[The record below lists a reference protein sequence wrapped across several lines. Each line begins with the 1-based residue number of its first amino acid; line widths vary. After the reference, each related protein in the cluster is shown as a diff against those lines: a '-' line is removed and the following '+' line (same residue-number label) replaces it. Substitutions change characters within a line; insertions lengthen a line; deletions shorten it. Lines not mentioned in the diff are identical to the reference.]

1 MLTLLDQLD
10 KGTLWRSPGGIH
22 PPEVKFLSNTTPISQ
37 LPLAQEYLVPVPQVG
52 ENCTLAVKVGEKV
65 LKGAPLTQGTSI
77 WHLPVHAPTSGTVVA
92 IEPRA
97 SNHASALPVNTCV
110 IAADGEDRWCELTPG
125 SIELSNH
132 EMIAKIHGAGIAG
145 MGGAAFPSHI
155 KLNPVSEIELVII
168 NGVECEPYISAD
180 DRLMREYSQDILAGI
195 GIIHRLLAPKRI
207 VIAIE
212 DNKPEAIKAM
222 QQAVSQSTL
231 PAGSTRVTAIPTK
244 YPSGGEKQLIQIITG
259 REVPSGSIPAKLG
272 IVVHNVGTAFAI
284 HQAVTQGKPLIE
296 RVVTVTGQNVGK
308 PGNYWLPIGTPV
320 EHVLKH
326 TEFNAEADQ
335 KVIIGGPM
343 MGHAL
348 PTIQVPILKGTNC
361 ILVPSSQEIGTTPE
375 EKACIRC
382 GECANACP
390 ALLLPQQLFWHA
402 KAEEYDKAASYN
414 LKDCIECGCCS
425 YVCPSDIPLV
435 EYYRIAKSALKQAA
449 DEKHQAERAKLR
461 FEARIQRLE
470 EEKLAREAKAKEA
483 AARRQA
489 TMSSTD
495 KNAVAEAMARIA
507 AKKAA
512 AAETTADNAP
522 AEVVNADANSAEA
535 PKGKAAVAAAIARAK
550 AKKAA
555 AAAQSADDAES
566 SKQSVSS
573 EQTVSSEQSE
583 PTEQAETLSQK
594 DKVAAAIARAK
605 AKKAALK
612 ADSDVIDDTDVATD
626 NTDKSATETTANAEA
641 DDKKAKVAAAVARA
655 KAKKAAAQQAE
666 STDTVEEQSKLVP
679 DAKPESESGSIPSAP
694 LSPEDEKKAKVAAAV
709 ARAKAKM
716 AAAQQAEL
724 TEVTEVQPELESDAK
739 PESELGSIPSAPL
752 SPEDEKKAKVAAAV
766 ARAKAKKAAAQRADS
781 SEVTEVQPKLAAEA
795 KPESDSQSGNE
806 SSSVAEP
813 SAPLS
818 PEDEKKAKVAAAVA
832 RAKAKKAAAQ
842 QADSS
847 NVAEVQPK
855 LVAEAKPG
863 SDIESGS
870 ESDSQ
875 SDNESSSVAEPSA
888 PLSPEDEKKA
898 KVAAAVARAKAKKAA
913 REANAISDA
922 NE

>member
-1 MLTLLDQLD
+1 MQTLLDQLD

-52 ENCTLAVKVGEKV
+52 ENCTLAVKVGDKV

-125 SIELSNH
+125 SIELSNQ

-195 GIIHRLLAPKRI
+195 AIIHRLLSPKRI

-222 QQAVSQSTL
+222 QQAVSHSTL
-231 PAGSTRVTAIPTK
+231 PTGSTRVTVIPTK

-470 EEKLAREAKAKEA
+470 EEKLARETKAKEA

-489 TMSSTD
+489 TMTTTD
-495 KNAVAEAMARIA
+495 KDAVAQAMARIA

-512 AAETTADNAP
+512 AAETTADNTP
-522 AEVVNADANSAEA
+522 VEVVAADASSTEA

-555 AAAQSADDAES
+555 AAAQGADEAES
-566 SKQSVSS
+566 SQQAVSS
-573 EQTVSSEQSE
+573 VQTASSEPSEPSE
-583 PTEQAETLSQK
+583 PTEQSESLSQK

-612 ADSDVIDDTDVATD
+612 ADSDANGDTDISTD
-626 NTDKSATETTANAEA
+626 NTDKPATETTANAEV
-641 DDKKAKVAAAVARA
+641 DDKKAKVAAAAARA

-666 STDTVEEQSKLVP
+666 SSEVTEVQSKLAA
-679 DAKPESESGSIPSAP
+679 DAKPESESS
-694 LSPEDEKKAKVAAAV
+694 
-709 ARAKAKM
+709 
-716 AAAQQAEL
+716 
-724 TEVTEVQPELESDAK
+724 
-739 PESELGSIPSAPL
+739 SIPSAPL

-766 ARAKAKKAAAQRADS
+766 ARAKAKKAAAQQAES
-781 SEVTEVQPKLAAEA
+781 SEVAEVQPEHTADA
-795 KPESDSQSGNE
+795 KPELNDESGNKSDS
-806 SSSVAEP
+806 ATDL

-842 QADSS
+842 QVESTE
-847 NVAEVQPK
+847 VAEVQPER
-855 LVAEAKPG
+855 VADAKP
-863 SDIESGS
+863 ESTNVSG
-870 ESDSQ
+870 
-875 SDNESSSVAEPSA
+875 NELSSATEPSTS
-888 PLSPEDEKKA
+888 LSPEDEKKA

-913 REANAISDA
+913 REANANSDA

>member
-22 PPEVKFLSNTTPISQ
+22 PPEVKFLSNATPISQ
-37 LPLAQEYLVPVPQVG
+37 LPLAAKYLVPIPQVG
-52 ENCTLAVKVGEKV
+52 ENCTLAVNIGDSV
-65 LKGAPLTQGTSI
+65 LKGTPLTQGTSI
-77 WHLPVHAPTSGTVVA
+77 WHLPVHAPTSGTIVA

-110 IAADGEDRWCELTPG
+110 IQADGKDTWCELVQN
-125 SIELSNH
+125 ELEDLTH
-132 EMIAKIHGAGIAG
+132 QQMIDKIRAAGIAG
-145 MGGAAFPSHI
+145 MGGAAFPTHI
-155 KLNPVSEIELVII
+155 KLNPVSEIDLVII

-195 GIIHRLLAPKRI
+195 GIIHRLLTPKRI

-212 DNKPEAIKAM
+212 DNKPEAAKAM
-222 QQAVSQSTL
+222 QAAVVQCGL
-231 PAGSTRVTAIPTK
+231 PADSIRVTVIPTK

-259 REVPSGSIPAKLG
+259 REVPSGAIPAKLG

-296 RVVTVTGQNVGK
+296 RVVTVTGKNVGK

-320 EHVLKH
+320 EHVLAA
-326 TEFNAEADQ
+326 TEFTPEPEQ

-348 PTIQVPILKGTNC
+348 ANIQVPILKGTNC

-449 DEKHQAERAKLR
+449 DEKQQAERAKQR
-461 FEARIQRLE
+461 FDARLARLE

-483 AARRQA
+483 AERRQA
-489 TMSSTD
+489 TMTGTD

-512 AAETTADNAP
+512 AAQSATEELSNEESSNVTSTDTTD
-522 AEVVNADANSAEA
+522 A

-555 AAAQSADDAES
+555 QVNANGADTNGADTSNVVNIDASDESFLATDAIAQEA
-566 SKQSVSS
+566 
-573 EQTVSSEQSE
+573 
-583 PTEQAETLSQK
+583 PLSQK

-605 AKKAALK
+605 AKKAAQQ
-612 ADSDVIDDTDVATD
+612 ADTAPLGP
-626 NTDKSATETTANAEA
+626 TETTDSTSELSAA

-655 KAKKAAAQQAE
+655 KAKKAAQQAE
-666 STDTVEEQSKLVP
+666 TAASDIEVSNTDVSVS
-679 DAKPESESGSIPSAP
+679 DVSVSDVNDSEAI
-694 LSPEDEKKAKVAAAV
+694 
-709 ARAKAKM
+709 
-716 AAAQQAEL
+716 
-724 TEVTEVQPELESDAK
+724 
-739 PESELGSIPSAPL
+739 
-752 SPEDEKKAKVAAAV
+752 KKAKVAAAV
-766 ARAKAKKAAAQRADS
+766 ARAKAKKAAQQVETNADNDLTQTATPAVDS
-781 SEVTEVQPKLAAEA
+781 AASVQADVNDDTEAAATDVNDAEA
-795 KPESDSQSGNE
+795 I
-806 SSSVAEP
+806 
-813 SAPLS
+813 
-818 PEDEKKAKVAAAVA
+818 KKAKVAAAVA
-832 RAKAKKAAAQ
+832 RAKAKKIAAASATESEIESVDDIQ
-842 QADSS
+842 TKT
-847 NVAEVQPK
+847 NVASPSIAA
-855 LVAEAKPG
+855 LDAVAAKPQAVLP
-863 SDIESGS
+863 S
-870 ESDSQ
+870 
-875 SDNESSSVAEPSA
+875 AEPIETA
-888 PLSPEDEKKA
+888 TLSGDELKKVRIAATIA
-898 KVAAAVARAKAKKAA
+898 KAKAKKAA
-913 REANAISDA
+913 LAQKTEASSDSNVA
-922 NE
+922 ND

>member
-22 PPEVKFLSNTTPISQ
+22 PPEVKFLSNATPISQ
-37 LPLAQEYLVPVPQVG
+37 LPLADTYLVPIPQVG
-52 ENCTLAVKVGEKV
+52 ENCTLAVNIGDSVQ
-65 LKGAPLTQGTSI
+65 KGTPLTQGTSI
-77 WHLPVHAPTSGTVVA
+77 WHLPVHAPTSGTIVA

-110 IAADGEDRWCELTPG
+110 IQADGKDTWCELVQN
-125 SIELSNH
+125 ELEDLTH
-132 EMIAKIHGAGIAG
+132 QQMIDKIRAAGIAG
-145 MGGAAFPSHI
+145 MGGAAFPTHI
-155 KLNPVSEIELVII
+155 KLNPVSEIDLVII

-195 GIIHRLLAPKRI
+195 GIIHRLLTPKRI

-212 DNKPEAIKAM
+212 DNKPEAAKAM
-222 QQAVSQSTL
+222 QAAVVQCGL
-231 PAGSTRVTAIPTK
+231 PADSIRVTVIPTK

-259 REVPSGSIPAKLG
+259 REVPSGAIPAKLG

-296 RVVTVTGQNVGK
+296 RVVTVTGKNVGK

-320 EHVLKH
+320 EHVLAA
-326 TEFNAEADQ
+326 TEFTPEPEQ

-348 PTIQVPILKGTNC
+348 ANIQVPILKGTNC

-449 DEKHQAERAKLR
+449 DEKQQAERAKQR
-461 FEARIQRLE
+461 FDARLARLE
-470 EEKLAREAKAKEA
+470 EEKHAREAKAKEA
-483 AARRQA
+483 AERRQA
-489 TMSSTD
+489 TMTGTD

-507 AKKAA
+507 AKKVAA
-512 AAETTADNAP
+512 AQSATEELSTEESSNHQSNVTSTDTTD
-522 AEVVNADANSAEA
+522 A

-555 AAAQSADDAES
+555 QVNANGADTNGADTNNVVNVDASDESFLATDAIAQEA
-566 SKQSVSS
+566 
-573 EQTVSSEQSE
+573 
-583 PTEQAETLSQK
+583 PLSQK

-605 AKKAALK
+605 AKKAAQQADTAPLETTETAETAET
-612 ADSDVIDDTDVATD
+612 ADSTPEA
-626 NTDKSATETTANAEA
+626 SAA

-655 KAKKAAAQQAE
+655 KAKKAAQQAE
-666 STDTVEEQSKLVP
+666 TAASDIEVSNTEIIVND
-679 DAKPESESGSIPSAP
+679 SEAI
-694 LSPEDEKKAKVAAAV
+694 
-709 ARAKAKM
+709 
-716 AAAQQAEL
+716 
-724 TEVTEVQPELESDAK
+724 
-739 PESELGSIPSAPL
+739 
-752 SPEDEKKAKVAAAV
+752 KKAKVAAAV
-766 ARAKAKKAAAQRADS
+766 ARAKAKKAAQQAETNADNDLTQTATPAVDS
-781 SEVTEVQPKLAAEA
+781 AASVQADVNDDTEAAATDVNDAEA
-795 KPESDSQSGNE
+795 I
-806 SSSVAEP
+806 
-813 SAPLS
+813 
-818 PEDEKKAKVAAAVA
+818 KKAKVAAAVA
-832 RAKAKKAAAQ
+832 RAKAKKIAAAS
-842 QADSS
+842 A
-847 NVAEVQPK
+847 AESEIESVDDIQTKANMASPSI
-855 LVAEAKPG
+855 AAAKPEAVLP
-863 SDIESGS
+863 S
-870 ESDSQ
+870 
-875 SDNESSSVAEPSA
+875 AEPIETA
-888 PLSPEDEKKA
+888 ALSGDELKKA
-898 KVAAAVARAKAKKAA
+898 RIAATIAKAKAKKAA
-913 REANAISDA
+913 LAQEAGASSDSSVA
-922 NE
+922 ND

>member
-10 KGTLWRSPGGIH
+10 KETLWRSPGGIH

-52 ENCTLAVKVGEKV
+52 ENCTLAVKVGDKV

-110 IAADGEDRWCELTPG
+110 IAADGEDRWSELTPG
-125 SIELSNH
+125 SIELSNQ

-489 TMSSTD
+489 TMTSTD

-512 AAETTADNAP
+512 AAETTADNTP
-522 AEVVNADANSAEA
+522 VEVVNADANSTEA

-566 SKQSVSS
+566 SKQTVPA

-612 ADSDVIDDTDVATD
+612 ADSDTNDDTDAATD
-626 NTDKSATETTANAEA
+626 NTDKPATETSVNAEA

-666 STDTVEEQSKLVP
+666 STDVVDEQTKLAA
-679 DAKPESESGSIPSAP
+679 DAQPESGSIPNAP
-694 LSPEDEKKAKVAAAV
+694 LSPEDEKKAK
-709 ARAKAKM
+709 
-716 AAAQQAEL
+716 
-724 TEVTEVQPELESDAK
+724 
-739 PESELGSIPSAPL
+739 I
-752 SPEDEKKAKVAAAV
+752 AAAV
-766 ARAKAKKAAAQRADS
+766 ARAKAKKAAAQQAESTEVAELQPELATDAKPEPDVKSGSESDSQSGNESSSIAEPNAPLSPEDEKKAKIAAAVARAKAKKAATQQAES
-781 SEVTEVQPKLAAEA
+781 TEVAEVQPELVAVA
-795 KPESDSQSGNE
+795 KPESDIESGSESDAELGYESDSQSGNE

-818 PEDEKKAKVAAAVA
+818 PEDEKKAK
-832 RAKAKKAAAQ
+832 
-842 QADSS
+842 
-847 NVAEVQPK
+847 
-855 LVAEAKPG
+855 
-863 SDIESGS
+863 I
-870 ESDSQ
+870 
-875 SDNESSSVAEPSA
+875 
-888 PLSPEDEKKA
+888 
-898 KVAAAVARAKAKKAA
+898 AAAVARAKAKKAA

>member
-22 PPEVKFLSNTTPISQ
+22 PPEVKFLSNATPISQ
-37 LPLAQEYLVPVPQVG
+37 LPLADTYLVPIPQVG
-52 ENCTLAVKVGEKV
+52 ENCTLAVNIGDSV
-65 LKGAPLTQGTSI
+65 LKGTPLTQGTSI
-77 WHLPVHAPTSGTVVA
+77 WHLPVHAPTSGTIVA

-110 IAADGEDRWCELTPG
+110 IQADGKDTWCELVQN
-125 SIELSNH
+125 ELDDLSH
-132 EMIAKIHGAGIAG
+132 QQMIDKIRAAGIAG
-145 MGGAAFPSHI
+145 MGGAAFPTHI
-155 KLNPVSEIELVII
+155 KLNPVSEIDLVII

-195 GIIHRLLAPKRI
+195 GIIHRLLTPKRI

-212 DNKPEAIKAM
+212 DNKPEAATAM
-222 QQAVSQSTL
+222 QAAVVQCGL
-231 PAGSTRVTAIPTK
+231 PADSIRVTVIPTK

-259 REVPSGSIPAKLG
+259 REVPSGAIPAKLG

-296 RVVTVTGQNVGK
+296 RVVTVTGKNVGK

-320 EHVLKH
+320 EHVLAA
-326 TEFNAEADQ
+326 TEFTPEPEQ

-348 PTIQVPILKGTNC
+348 ANIQVPILKGTNC

-449 DEKHQAERAKLR
+449 DEKQQAERAKQR
-461 FEARIQRLE
+461 FDARLARLE

-483 AARRQA
+483 AERRQA
-489 TMSSTD
+489 TMTGTD

-512 AAETTADNAP
+512 AAQSATEELSNEESSNVTSTDTTD
-522 AEVVNADANSAEA
+522 A

-555 AAAQSADDAES
+555 QVNANGADTNGADTSNVVNIDASDESFLATDAIAQEA
-566 SKQSVSS
+566 
-573 EQTVSSEQSE
+573 
-583 PTEQAETLSQK
+583 PLSQK

-605 AKKAALK
+605 AKKAAQQADTAPLETAETAET
-612 ADSDVIDDTDVATD
+612 ADSTPEA
-626 NTDKSATETTANAEA
+626 SAA

-655 KAKKAAAQQAE
+655 KAKKAAQQAE
-666 STDTVEEQSKLVP
+666 TAASDIEVSNTDVSVS
-679 DAKPESESGSIPSAP
+679 DVSVSDVNDSEAI
-694 LSPEDEKKAKVAAAV
+694 KKAKVAAAV
-709 ARAKAKM
+709 ARAKAKK
-716 AAAQQAEL
+716 AAQQVETNADNDLTQTATPAVDSAASVQADVNDDTEAAATDVNNAE
-724 TEVTEVQPELESDAK
+724 A
-739 PESELGSIPSAPL
+739 I
-752 SPEDEKKAKVAAAV
+752 KKAKVAAAV
-766 ARAKAKKAAAQRADS
+766 ARAKAKKAAAS
-781 SEVTEVQPKLAAEA
+781 IVEPKSDLEAESTSVDDIQTKANVASPSIAALDAVAA
-795 KPESDSQSGNE
+795 KPEAVLPSAEQI
-806 SSSVAEP
+806 AEP
-813 SAPLS
+813 IETATLS
-818 PEDEKKAKVAAAVA
+818 GDELKKVRIAATIAK
-832 RAKAKKAAAQ
+832 AKAKKAALAQ
-842 QADSS
+842 KTEASSDS
-847 NVAEVQPK
+847 NVAN
-855 LVAEAKPG
+855 
-863 SDIESGS
+863 D
-870 ESDSQ
+870 
-875 SDNESSSVAEPSA
+875 
-888 PLSPEDEKKA
+888 
-898 KVAAAVARAKAKKAA
+898 
-913 REANAISDA
+913 
-922 NE
+922 

>member
-22 PPEVKFLSNTTPISQ
+22 PPEVKFLSNATPISQ
-37 LPLAQEYLVPVPQVG
+37 LPLAATYLVPIPQVG
-52 ENCTLAVKVGEKV
+52 ENCTLAVKIGDSV
-65 LKGAPLTQGTSI
+65 LKGTPLTQGTSI
-77 WHLPVHAPTSGTVVA
+77 WHLPVHAPTSGTIVA

-110 IAADGEDRWCELTPG
+110 IQADGKDTWCELVQN
-125 SIELSNH
+125 ELDDLSNQQ
-132 EMIAKIHGAGIAG
+132 MIDKIRAAGIAG
-145 MGGAAFPSHI
+145 MGGAAFPTHI
-155 KLNPVSEIELVII
+155 KLNPVSEIDLVII

-195 GIIHRLLAPKRI
+195 GIIHRLLTPKRI

-212 DNKPEAIKAM
+212 DNKPEAAKAM
-222 QQAVSQSTL
+222 QAAVVQSGL
-231 PAGSTRVTAIPTK
+231 PADSIRVTVIPTK

-259 REVPSGSIPAKLG
+259 REVPSGAIPAKLG

-296 RVVTVTGQNVGK
+296 RVVTVTGKNVGK

-320 EHVLKH
+320 EHVLAA
-326 TEFNAEADQ
+326 TEFTPEPAQ

-348 PTIQVPILKGTNC
+348 ANIQVPILKGTNC

-449 DEKHQAERAKLR
+449 DEKQQAERAKQR
-461 FEARIQRLE
+461 FDARLARLE

-483 AARRQA
+483 AERRQA
-489 TMSSTD
+489 TMTGTD

-512 AAETTADNAP
+512 AAQSATEELSTEESLNHQSNVISTDTTD
-522 AEVVNADANSAEA
+522 A

-555 AAAQSADDAES
+555 QVNANGADTNDVVNVTASDESFLATDAIAQEA
-566 SKQSVSS
+566 
-573 EQTVSSEQSE
+573 
-583 PTEQAETLSQK
+583 PLSQK

-605 AKKAALK
+605 AKKAAQQADTAPLETTET
-612 ADSDVIDDTDVATD
+612 ADSTPEA
-626 NTDKSATETTANAEA
+626 SAA

-655 KAKKAAAQQAE
+655 KAKKAAQQ
-666 STDTVEEQSKLVP
+666 VETAASDIEVSNTEIIVS
-679 DAKPESESGSIPSAP
+679 DVNDSEAI
-694 LSPEDEKKAKVAAAV
+694 
-709 ARAKAKM
+709 
-716 AAAQQAEL
+716 
-724 TEVTEVQPELESDAK
+724 
-739 PESELGSIPSAPL
+739 
-752 SPEDEKKAKVAAAV
+752 KKAKVAAAV
-766 ARAKAKKAAAQRADS
+766 ARAKAKKAAQQVETNADNDLTQTATPAVDS
-781 SEVTEVQPKLAAEA
+781 AASVQADVNDDTEAAATDVNDAEA
-795 KPESDSQSGNE
+795 I
-806 SSSVAEP
+806 
-813 SAPLS
+813 
-818 PEDEKKAKVAAAVA
+818 KKAKVAAAVA
-832 RAKAKKAAAQ
+832 RAKAKKIAAASAAESKTESEIESVDDIQ
-842 QADSS
+842 TKA
-847 NVAEVQPK
+847 NVASPSIAA
-855 LVAEAKPG
+855 LDAVAAKPEAVLP
-863 SDIESGS
+863 S
-870 ESDSQ
+870 
-875 SDNESSSVAEPSA
+875 AEPIETA
-888 PLSPEDEKKA
+888 ALSGDELKKA
-898 KVAAAVARAKAKKAA
+898 RIAATIAKAKAKKAA
-913 REANAISDA
+913 LAQQTEASSDSNVA
-922 NE
+922 ND

>member
-52 ENCTLAVKVGEKV
+52 ENCTLAVKVGDKV

-222 QQAVSQSTL
+222 QQAVSQSVL

-489 TMSSTD
+489 TMTSTD

-522 AEVVNADANSAEA
+522 VEVVAADASSTEA

-555 AAAQSADDAES
+555 AAAQGADDTES
-566 SKQSVSS
+566 SKQAVSS
-573 EQTVSSEQSE
+573 EQTASSGPSE
-583 PTEQAETLSQK
+583 PTEQTESLSQK

-605 AKKAALK
+605 AKKAKNAALK
-612 ADSDVIDDTDVATD
+612 ADSDANGNTDVATD
-626 NTDKSATETTANAEA
+626 NTDKPATETTANAEV

-666 STDTVEEQSKLVP
+666 S
-679 DAKPESESGSIPSAP
+679 
-694 LSPEDEKKAKVAAAV
+694 
-709 ARAKAKM
+709 
-716 AAAQQAEL
+716 
-724 TEVTEVQPELESDAK
+724 
-739 PESELGSIPSAPL
+739 
-752 SPEDEKKAKVAAAV
+752 
-766 ARAKAKKAAAQRADS
+766 
-781 SEVTEVQPKLAAEA
+781 SEVTEVQSKLAADA
-795 KPESDSQSGNE
+795 KPESNDESGNE
-806 SSSVAEP
+806 SDSDAEP
-813 SAPLS
+813 STPLS

-842 QADSS
+842 QAESS
-847 NVAEVQPK
+847 EVTEAQSK
-855 LVAEAKPG
+855 LAAEAKPESESSSIPSSPLSPEDEKKAKVAAAVARAKAKKAAAQQAESTEVAKVQPELAADAKSELTNEPD
-863 SDIESGS
+863 SDSDS
-870 ESDSQ
+870 ESDSK
-875 SDNESSSVAEPSA
+875 SSLDAEPSA

>member
-22 PPEVKFLSNTTPISQ
+22 PPEVKFLSNATPISQ
-37 LPLAQEYLVPVPQVG
+37 LPLAATYLVPIPQVG
-52 ENCTLAVKVGEKV
+52 ENCTLAVNIGDSV
-65 LKGAPLTQGTSI
+65 LKGTPLTQGTSI
-77 WHLPVHAPTSGTVVA
+77 WHLPVHAPTSGTIVA

-110 IAADGEDRWCELTPG
+110 IQADGKDTWCELVQN
-125 SIELSNH
+125 ELDDLSH
-132 EMIAKIHGAGIAG
+132 QQMIDKIRAAGIAG
-145 MGGAAFPSHI
+145 MGGAAFPTHI
-155 KLNPVSEIELVII
+155 KLNPVSEIDLVII

-195 GIIHRLLAPKRI
+195 GIIHRLLTPKRI

-212 DNKPEAIKAM
+212 DNKPEAAKAM
-222 QQAVSQSTL
+222 QAAVVQCGL
-231 PAGSTRVTAIPTK
+231 PADSIRVTVIPTK

-259 REVPSGSIPAKLG
+259 REVPSGAIPAKLG

-296 RVVTVTGQNVGK
+296 RVVTVTGKNVGK

-320 EHVLKH
+320 EHVLAA
-326 TEFNAEADQ
+326 TEFTPEPEQ

-348 PTIQVPILKGTNC
+348 ANIQVPILKGTNC

-382 GECANACP
+382 AECANACP

-449 DEKHQAERAKLR
+449 DEKQQAERAKQR
-461 FEARIQRLE
+461 FDARLARLE

-483 AARRQA
+483 AERRQA
-489 TMSSTD
+489 TMTGTD

-512 AAETTADNAP
+512 AAQSATEELSTEESSNHQSNVTSTDTTD
-522 AEVVNADANSAEA
+522 A

-555 AAAQSADDAES
+555 QVNANGADTNGADTNNVVNVDASDESLLATDAIAQEA
-566 SKQSVSS
+566 
-573 EQTVSSEQSE
+573 
-583 PTEQAETLSQK
+583 PLSQK

-605 AKKAALK
+605 AKKAAQQADTAPLET
-612 ADSDVIDDTDVATD
+612 ADSTPEA
-626 NTDKSATETTANAEA
+626 SAA

-655 KAKKAAAQQAE
+655 KAKKAAQQAE
-666 STDTVEEQSKLVP
+666 TAASDIEVSNTDVSVS
-679 DAKPESESGSIPSAP
+679 DVSVSDVNDSEAI
-694 LSPEDEKKAKVAAAV
+694 KKAKVVAAV
-709 ARAKAKM
+709 ARAKAKK
-716 AAAQQAEL
+716 AAQQAETNADNDL
-724 TEVTEVQPELESDAK
+724 TQTATPAVDSAASVQADVNDDTEAAATDVNDA
-739 PESELGSIPSAPL
+739 EAI
-752 SPEDEKKAKVAAAV
+752 KKAKVAAAV
-766 ARAKAKKAAAQRADS
+766 ARAKAKKIAAAS
-781 SEVTEVQPKLAAEA
+781 AAESKTESEIESVDDIQTKANVASQSIAAALDAIAA
-795 KPESDSQSGNE
+795 KPEAVLPSAE
-806 SSSVAEP
+806 KIAEP
-813 SAPLS
+813 IETAALS
-818 PEDEKKAKVAAAVA
+818 GDELKKARIAATIAK
-832 RAKAKKAAAQ
+832 AKAKKAALAQ
-842 QADSS
+842 QTEASSDS
-847 NVAEVQPK
+847 NVAN
-855 LVAEAKPG
+855 
-863 SDIESGS
+863 D
-870 ESDSQ
+870 
-875 SDNESSSVAEPSA
+875 
-888 PLSPEDEKKA
+888 
-898 KVAAAVARAKAKKAA
+898 
-913 REANAISDA
+913 
-922 NE
+922 

>member
-52 ENCTLAVKVGEKV
+52 ENCTLAVKVGDKV

-110 IAADGEDRWCELTPG
+110 IAADGEDRWCELTTG

-222 QQAVSQSTL
+222 QQAVNQSSL
-231 PAGSTRVTAIPTK
+231 PAGSTRVTTIPTK

-326 TEFNAEADQ
+326 TEFHAEADQ

-489 TMSSTD
+489 TMTSTD

-512 AAETTADNAP
+512 AAETTADNTP
-522 AEVVNADANSAEA
+522 VEVVNADANSTEA

-550 AKKAA
+550 AKKEA
-555 AAAQSADDAES
+555 AAAQSADDA
-566 SKQSVSS
+566 VSS
-573 EQTVSSEQSE
+573 EQTVSSKPNE

-612 ADSDVIDDTDVATD
+612 ADSDANSDNDVATG
-626 NTDKSATETTANAEA
+626 NTDKPATETTVNAEV

-666 STDTVEEQSKLVP
+666 S
-679 DAKPESESGSIPSAP
+679 SE
-694 LSPEDEKKAKVAAAV
+694 VA
-709 ARAKAKM
+709 
-716 AAAQQAEL
+716 
-724 TEVTEVQPELESDAK
+724 EVQPERVADAQ
-739 PESELGSIPSAPL
+739 PESKSGSIPSAPL

-766 ARAKAKKAAAQRADS
+766 ARAKAKKAAMQQAES
-781 SEVTEVQPKLAAEA
+781 TEVAEVQPELATDA

-818 PEDEKKAKVAAAVA
+818 PEDERKAKIAAAVA
-832 RAKAKKAAAQ
+832 RAKAKKAATQ
-842 QADSS
+842 QPESTE
-847 NVAEVQPK
+847 VAEVQPE
-855 LVAEAKPG
+855 LVAVAKPE
-863 SDIESGS
+863 SDVQSGS
-870 ESDSQ
+870 EPDSQ
-875 SDNESSSVAEPSA
+875 SGNESSSVAEPSA

>member
-22 PPEVKFLSNTTPISQ
+22 PPEVKFLSNATPISQ
-37 LPLAQEYLVPVPQVG
+37 LPLADTYLVPIPQVG
-52 ENCTLAVKVGEKV
+52 ENCTLAVNIGDSVQ
-65 LKGAPLTQGTSI
+65 KGTPLTQGTSI
-77 WHLPVHAPTSGTVVA
+77 WHLPVHAPTSGTIVA

-110 IAADGEDRWCELTPG
+110 IQADGKDTWCELVQN
-125 SIELSNH
+125 ELDDLSH
-132 EMIAKIHGAGIAG
+132 QQMIDKIRAAGIAG
-145 MGGAAFPSHI
+145 MGGAAFPTHI
-155 KLNPVSEIELVII
+155 KLNPVSEIDLVII

-195 GIIHRLLAPKRI
+195 GIIHRLLTPKRI

-212 DNKPEAIKAM
+212 DNKPEAAKAM
-222 QQAVSQSTL
+222 QAAVVQCGL
-231 PAGSTRVTAIPTK
+231 PADSIRVTVIPTK

-259 REVPSGSIPAKLG
+259 REVPSGAIPAKLG

-296 RVVTVTGQNVGK
+296 RVVTVTGKNVGK

-320 EHVLKH
+320 EHVLAA
-326 TEFNAEADQ
+326 TEFTPEPEQ

-348 PTIQVPILKGTNC
+348 ANIQVPILKGTNC

-449 DEKHQAERAKLR
+449 DEKQQAERAKQR
-461 FEARIQRLE
+461 FDARLARLE

-483 AARRQA
+483 AERRQA
-489 TMSSTD
+489 TMTGTD

-512 AAETTADNAP
+512 AAQSATEELSTEESSNHQSNVTSTDTTD
-522 AEVVNADANSAEA
+522 A

-555 AAAQSADDAES
+555 QVNANGADTNGADTNNVVNVDASDESFLATDAIAQEA
-566 SKQSVSS
+566 
-573 EQTVSSEQSE
+573 
-583 PTEQAETLSQK
+583 PLSQK

-605 AKKAALK
+605 AKKAAQQADTAPLET
-612 ADSDVIDDTDVATD
+612 ADSTPEA
-626 NTDKSATETTANAEA
+626 SAA

-655 KAKKAAAQQAE
+655 KAKKAAQQAE
-666 STDTVEEQSKLVP
+666 TAASDIEVSNTDVSVS
-679 DAKPESESGSIPSAP
+679 DVSVSDVNDSEAI
-694 LSPEDEKKAKVAAAV
+694 
-709 ARAKAKM
+709 
-716 AAAQQAEL
+716 
-724 TEVTEVQPELESDAK
+724 
-739 PESELGSIPSAPL
+739 
-752 SPEDEKKAKVAAAV
+752 KKAKVAAAV
-766 ARAKAKKAAAQRADS
+766 ARAKAKKAAQQAETNADNDLTQTATPAVDS
-781 SEVTEVQPKLAAEA
+781 AASVQADVNDDTEAAATDVNDAEA
-795 KPESDSQSGNE
+795 I
-806 SSSVAEP
+806 
-813 SAPLS
+813 
-818 PEDEKKAKVAAAVA
+818 KKAKVAAAVA
-832 RAKAKKAAAQ
+832 RAKAKKIAAAS
-842 QADSS
+842 A
-847 NVAEVQPK
+847 AESEIESVDDIQTKANMASPSI
-855 LVAEAKPG
+855 AAAKPEAVLP
-863 SDIESGS
+863 S
-870 ESDSQ
+870 
-875 SDNESSSVAEPSA
+875 AEPIETA
-888 PLSPEDEKKA
+888 ALSGDELKKA
-898 KVAAAVARAKAKKAA
+898 RIAATIAKAKAKKAA
-913 REANAISDA
+913 LAQQTEASSDSSVA
-922 NE
+922 ND

>member
-22 PPEVKFLSNTTPISQ
+22 PPEVKFLSNATPISQ
-37 LPLAQEYLVPVPQVG
+37 LPLAATYLVPIPQVG
-52 ENCTLAVKVGEKV
+52 ENCTLAVNIGDSV
-65 LKGAPLTQGTSI
+65 LKGTPLTQGTSI
-77 WHLPVHAPTSGTVVA
+77 WHLPVHAPTSGTIVA

-110 IAADGEDRWCELTPG
+110 IQADGKDTWCELVQN
-125 SIELSNH
+125 ELDDLSH
-132 EMIAKIHGAGIAG
+132 QQMIDKIRAAGIAG
-145 MGGAAFPSHI
+145 MGGAAFPTHI
-155 KLNPVSEIELVII
+155 KLNPVSEIDLVII

-195 GIIHRLLAPKRI
+195 GIIHRLLTPKRI

-212 DNKPEAIKAM
+212 DNKPEAAKAM
-222 QQAVSQSTL
+222 QAAVVQCGL
-231 PAGSTRVTAIPTK
+231 PADSIRVTVIPTK

-259 REVPSGSIPAKLG
+259 REVPSGAIPAKLG

-296 RVVTVTGQNVGK
+296 RVVTVTGKNVGK

-320 EHVLKH
+320 EHVLAA
-326 TEFNAEADQ
+326 TEFTPEPEQ

-348 PTIQVPILKGTNC
+348 ANIQVPILKGTNC

-449 DEKHQAERAKLR
+449 DEKQQAERAKQR
-461 FEARIQRLE
+461 FDARLARLE

-483 AARRQA
+483 AERRQA
-489 TMSSTD
+489 TMTGTD

-512 AAETTADNAP
+512 AAESATEELSTEESLNHQSNVISTDTTD
-522 AEVVNADANSAEA
+522 A

-555 AAAQSADDAES
+555 QVNANGADTNNVVNVNASDESFLATDAIAQEA
-566 SKQSVSS
+566 
-573 EQTVSSEQSE
+573 
-583 PTEQAETLSQK
+583 PLSQK

-605 AKKAALK
+605 AKKAAQQADTAPLETAET
-612 ADSDVIDDTDVATD
+612 ADSTPEA
-626 NTDKSATETTANAEA
+626 SAA
-641 DDKKAKVAAAVARA
+641 DDKKAKVAAVVARAKAKKAAQQAETAASDIEVSNTEIIVNDSEAIKKAKVAAAVARA
-655 KAKKAAAQQAE
+655 KAKKAAQQAE
-666 STDTVEEQSKLVP
+666 TNADNDLTQTATPAVDSAASVQADVNDDTE
-679 DAKPESESGSIPSAP
+679 
-694 LSPEDEKKAKVAAAV
+694 AAATDV
-709 ARAKAKM
+709 ND
-716 AAAQQAEL
+716 AE
-724 TEVTEVQPELESDAK
+724 A
-739 PESELGSIPSAPL
+739 I
-752 SPEDEKKAKVAAAV
+752 KKAKVAAAV
-766 ARAKAKKAAAQRADS
+766 ARAKAKKIAAAS
-781 SEVTEVQPKLAAEA
+781 AAESEIESVDDIQTKANMASPSIAAA
-795 KPESDSQSGNE
+795 KPEAVLPS
-806 SSSVAEP
+806 AEP
-813 SAPLS
+813 IETAALS
-818 PEDEKKAKVAAAVA
+818 GDELKKARIAATIAK
-832 RAKAKKAAAQ
+832 AKAKKAALAQ
-842 QADSS
+842 QTEASS
-847 NVAEVQPK
+847 
-855 LVAEAKPG
+855 
-863 SDIESGS
+863 D
-870 ESDSQ
+870 
-875 SDNESSSVAEPSA
+875 SSVAN
-888 PLSPEDEKKA
+888 D
-898 KVAAAVARAKAKKAA
+898 
-913 REANAISDA
+913 
-922 NE
+922 

>member
-52 ENCTLAVKVGEKV
+52 ENCTLAVKVGDKV

-320 EHVLKH
+320 KHVLKH

-489 TMSSTD
+489 TMTSTD

-522 AEVVNADANSAEA
+522 VEVVAADASSTEA

-555 AAAQSADDAES
+555 AAQGADDAEP
-566 SKQSVSS
+566 SKQAVSS
-573 EQTVSSEQSE
+573 EQTASSKPSE
-583 PTEQAETLSQK
+583 PTEQSESLSQK

-612 ADSDVIDDTDVATD
+612 ADSDANGDNGIATD
-626 NTDKSATETTANAEA
+626 NTDKPATETTANAEA

-666 STDTVEEQSKLVP
+666 SSEVTEVQSQLAA
-679 DAKPESESGSIPSAP
+679 DAKPESESS
-694 LSPEDEKKAKVAAAV
+694 
-709 ARAKAKM
+709 
-716 AAAQQAEL
+716 
-724 TEVTEVQPELESDAK
+724 
-739 PESELGSIPSAPL
+739 SIPSAPL

-766 ARAKAKKAAAQRADS
+766 ARAKAKKAASQQAES
-781 SEVTEVQPKLAAEA
+781 SDVAEVQPELAADA
-795 KPESDSQSGNE
+795 KPELTNEPDSESDSK
-806 SSSVAEP
+806 SSLDAEP
-813 SAPLS
+813 NAPLS

-842 QADSS
+842 QAESS
-847 NVAEVQPK
+847 DVAEVQPE
-855 LVAEAKPG
+855 LVADAKPE
-863 SDIESGS
+863 SDDESGN
-870 ESDSQ
+870 ESDSAT
-875 SDNESSSVAEPSA
+875 DLSS

>member
-52 ENCTLAVKVGEKV
+52 ENCTLAVKVGDKV

-77 WHLPVHAPTSGTVVA
+77 WHLPVHAPTSGTVVT

-222 QQAVSQSTL
+222 QQAVSQSAL

-259 REVPSGSIPAKLG
+259 REVPSGAIPAKLG

-320 EHVLKH
+320 EHVLKY

-449 DEKHQAERAKLR
+449 DEKHQAERAKQR

-489 TMSSTD
+489 TMTSTD

-522 AEVVNADANSAEA
+522 VEVVAADASSTEA

-555 AAAQSADDAES
+555 AAQGADDAES
-566 SKQSVSS
+566 SQQAVSP
-573 EQTVSSEQSE
+573 EQSE
-583 PTEQAETLSQK
+583 PTEQTESLSQK

-612 ADSDVIDDTDVATD
+612 ADSDANSDTDAATS

-666 STDTVEEQSKLVP
+666 SSEVAEVQPERVA
-679 DAKPESESGSIPSAP
+679 DAKPESESGSIPS
-694 LSPEDEKKAKVAAAV
+694 
-709 ARAKAKM
+709 
-716 AAAQQAEL
+716 
-724 TEVTEVQPELESDAK
+724 T
-739 PESELGSIPSAPL
+739 PL

-766 ARAKAKKAAAQRADS
+766 ARAKAKKAA
-781 SEVTEVQPKLAAEA
+781 T
-795 KPESDSQSGNE
+795 
-806 SSSVAEP
+806 
-813 SAPLS
+813 
-818 PEDEKKAKVAAAVA
+818 
-832 RAKAKKAAAQ
+832 Q
-842 QADSS
+842 QAESTE
-847 NVAEVQPK
+847 VAEVQPK
-855 LVAEAKPG
+855 LAVDAEPD
-863 SDIESGS
+863 SESGS
-870 ESDSQ
+870 Q
-875 SDNESSSVAEPSA
+875 SGDESSSVAEPSA

>member
-22 PPEVKFLSNTTPISQ
+22 PPEVKFLSNATPISQ
-37 LPLAQEYLVPVPQVG
+37 LPLATTYLVPIPQVG
-52 ENCTLAVKVGEKV
+52 ENCTLAVNIGDSV
-65 LKGAPLTQGTSI
+65 LKGTPLTQGTSI
-77 WHLPVHAPTSGTVVA
+77 WHLPVHAPTSGTIVA

-110 IAADGEDRWCELTPG
+110 ILADGKDTWCELVQN
-125 SIELSNH
+125 ELDDLSH
-132 EMIAKIHGAGIAG
+132 QQMIDKIRAAGIAG
-145 MGGAAFPSHI
+145 MGGAAFPTHI
-155 KLNPVSEIELVII
+155 KLNPVSEIDLVII

-195 GIIHRLLAPKRI
+195 GIIHRLLTPKRI

-212 DNKPEAIKAM
+212 DNKPEAAKAM
-222 QQAVSQSTL
+222 QAAVVQCGL
-231 PAGSTRVTAIPTK
+231 PADSIRVTVIPTK

-259 REVPSGSIPAKLG
+259 REVPSGAIPAKLG

-296 RVVTVTGQNVGK
+296 RVVTVTGKNVGK

-320 EHVLKH
+320 EHVLAA
-326 TEFNAEADQ
+326 TEFTPEPEQ

-348 PTIQVPILKGTNC
+348 ANIQVPILKGTNC
-361 ILVPSSQEIGTTPE
+361 ILVPSSQEIETTPE

-449 DEKHQAERAKLR
+449 DEKQQAERAKQR
-461 FEARIQRLE
+461 FDARLARLE

-483 AARRQA
+483 AERRQA
-489 TMSSTD
+489 TMTGTD

-512 AAETTADNAP
+512 AAQSATEELSTEESLNHQSNVTSTDTTD
-522 AEVVNADANSAEA
+522 A

-555 AAAQSADDAES
+555 QVNANGADTNGADTNNVVNVDASDESFLATDAIAQEA
-566 SKQSVSS
+566 
-573 EQTVSSEQSE
+573 
-583 PTEQAETLSQK
+583 PLSQK

-605 AKKAALK
+605 AKKAAQQADTAPLET
-612 ADSDVIDDTDVATD
+612 ADSTP
-626 NTDKSATETTANAEA
+626 EANAA

-655 KAKKAAAQQAE
+655 KAKKAAQQAE
-666 STDTVEEQSKLVP
+666 TAASDIEVSNTEIIVSDVN
-679 DAKPESESGSIPSAP
+679 DSEAI
-694 LSPEDEKKAKVAAAV
+694 KKAKVAAA
-709 ARAKAKM
+709 
-716 AAAQQAEL
+716 
-724 TEVTEVQPELESDAK
+724 
-739 PESELGSIPSAPL
+739 I
-752 SPEDEKKAKVAAAV
+752 
-766 ARAKAKKAAAQRADS
+766 ARAKAKKAAAS
-781 SEVTEVQPKLAAEA
+781 IVEPKSDLEAESTSVDDIQTKANVASPSIAALDAVAA
-795 KPESDSQSGNE
+795 KPEAVLPS
-806 SSSVAEP
+806 AEP
-813 SAPLS
+813 IETAALS
-818 PEDEKKAKVAAAVA
+818 GDELKKARIAATIAK
-832 RAKAKKAAAQ
+832 AKAKKAALAQ
-842 QADSS
+842 QT
-847 NVAEVQPK
+847 
-855 LVAEAKPG
+855 EAP
-863 SDIESGS
+863 SD
-870 ESDSQ
+870 
-875 SDNESSSVAEPSA
+875 SSVAN
-888 PLSPEDEKKA
+888 D
-898 KVAAAVARAKAKKAA
+898 
-913 REANAISDA
+913 
-922 NE
+922 

>member
-52 ENCTLAVKVGEKV
+52 ENCTLAVKVGDKV

-77 WHLPVHAPTSGTVVA
+77 WHLPVHAPTSGTVIA

-132 EMIAKIHGAGIAG
+132 EIIAKIHGAGIAG

-375 EKACIRC
+375 DKACIRC

-402 KAEEYDKAASYN
+402 RAEEYDKAASYN

-449 DEKHQAERAKLR
+449 DEKHQAERAKQR

-483 AARRQA
+483 AARRQT
-489 TMSSTD
+489 TMTSTD

-522 AEVVNADANSAEA
+522 VEVVAADASSPEA

-555 AAAQSADDAES
+555 AAAQGADDAEPS
-566 SKQSVSS
+566 QLAVSS
-573 EQTVSSEQSE
+573 EQTASSKPSKPTEQSE
-583 PTEQAETLSQK
+583 SLSQK

-612 ADSDVIDDTDVATD
+612 TDSDANGDTNVVTD
-626 NTDKSATETTANAEA
+626 NTDKPATETTANAEV

-666 STDTVEEQSKLVP
+666 SSEVTEVLPELAA
-679 DAKPESESGSIPSAP
+679 DAQPESNDESGNESSSVAEPSTP
-694 LSPEDEKKAKVAAAV
+694 LSPENEKKAKVAAAV
-709 ARAKAKM
+709 ARAKAKK
-716 AAAQQAEL
+716 AAAQQAESS
-724 TEVTEVQPELESDAK
+724 EVTEVLPELAADAK
-739 PESELGSIPSAPL
+739 PKSTNESDNESDSATKPSASL

-766 ARAKAKKAAAQRADS
+766 ARAKAKKAAALQAES
-781 SEVTEVQPKLAAEA
+781 SDVAEVQPERVADA
-795 KPESDSQSGNE
+795 KPDSDDESGNK

-818 PEDEKKAKVAAAVA
+818 PEA
-832 RAKAKKAAAQ
+832 
-842 QADSS
+842 
-847 NVAEVQPK
+847 
-855 LVAEAKPG
+855 
-863 SDIESGS
+863 
-870 ESDSQ
+870 
-875 SDNESSSVAEPSA
+875 
-888 PLSPEDEKKA
+888 EKKA

>member
-22 PPEVKFLSNTTPISQ
+22 PPEVKFLSNATPISQ
-37 LPLAQEYLVPVPQVG
+37 LPLADTYLVPIPQVG
-52 ENCTLAVKVGEKV
+52 ENCTLAVNIGDSV
-65 LKGAPLTQGTSI
+65 LKGTPLTQGTSI
-77 WHLPVHAPTSGTVVA
+77 WHLPVHAPTSGTIVA

-110 IAADGEDRWCELTPG
+110 IQADGKDTWCELVQN
-125 SIELSNH
+125 ELDDLTH
-132 EMIAKIHGAGIAG
+132 QQMIDKIRAAGIAG
-145 MGGAAFPSHI
+145 MGGAAFPTHI
-155 KLNPVSEIELVII
+155 KLNPVSEIDLVII

-195 GIIHRLLAPKRI
+195 GIIHRLLTPKRI

-212 DNKPEAIKAM
+212 DNKPEAAKAM
-222 QQAVSQSTL
+222 QAAVVQCGL
-231 PAGSTRVTAIPTK
+231 PADSIRVTVIPTK

-259 REVPSGSIPAKLG
+259 REVPSGAIPAKLG

-296 RVVTVTGQNVGK
+296 RVVTVTGKNVGK

-320 EHVLKH
+320 EHVLAA
-326 TEFNAEADQ
+326 TEFTPEPEQ

-348 PTIQVPILKGTNC
+348 ANIQVPILKGTNC

-449 DEKHQAERAKLR
+449 DEKQQAERAKQR
-461 FEARIQRLE
+461 FDARLARLE

-483 AARRQA
+483 AERRQA
-489 TMSSTD
+489 TMTGTD

-512 AAETTADNAP
+512 AAQSATEELSTEESLNHQSNVISTDTTDK
-522 AEVVNADANSAEA
+522 

-555 AAAQSADDAES
+555 QVNANGADTNDVVNVTASDESFLATDAIAQEA
-566 SKQSVSS
+566 
-573 EQTVSSEQSE
+573 
-583 PTEQAETLSQK
+583 PLSQK

-605 AKKAALK
+605 AKKAAQQADTAPLET
-612 ADSDVIDDTDVATD
+612 ADSTPEA
-626 NTDKSATETTANAEA
+626 SAA

-655 KAKKAAAQQAE
+655 KAKKAALQAE
-666 STDTVEEQSKLVP
+666 TAASDIEVSNTEILVS
-679 DAKPESESGSIPSAP
+679 DVNDSEAI
-694 LSPEDEKKAKVAAAV
+694 
-709 ARAKAKM
+709 
-716 AAAQQAEL
+716 
-724 TEVTEVQPELESDAK
+724 
-739 PESELGSIPSAPL
+739 
-752 SPEDEKKAKVAAAV
+752 KKAKVAAAV
-766 ARAKAKKAAAQRADS
+766 ARAKAKKAVQQVETNADNDLTQTATPAVDSAASIQAD
-781 SEVTEVQPKLAAEA
+781 VNDDTEAAATDVNDAEA
-795 KPESDSQSGNE
+795 I
-806 SSSVAEP
+806 
-813 SAPLS
+813 
-818 PEDEKKAKVAAAVA
+818 KKAKVAAAVA
-832 RAKAKKAAAQ
+832 RAKAKKIAAASAAKSVIESVDDIQ
-842 QADSS
+842 TKA
-847 NVAEVQPK
+847 NVASPSIAV
-855 LVAEAKPG
+855 AKPEAVLP
-863 SDIESGS
+863 S
-870 ESDSQ
+870 
-875 SDNESSSVAEPSA
+875 AEPIETA
-888 PLSPEDEKKA
+888 ALSGDELKKA
-898 KVAAAVARAKAKKAA
+898 RIAATIAKAKAKKAA
-913 REANAISDA
+913 LAQQTEASSDSNVA
-922 NE
+922 ND